1 MASARVAQPYQKGY
15 PLPMPLDPTIREFL
29 NEKRFAVLA
38 TINDD
43 GTPQLTVM
51 WYELRDDLI
60 VMNTT
65 WARVKGKNLQRD
77 PRISICVED
86 GYRFVTISGVAMLDD
101 DQAVAQRDI
110 HGLAIRYHGQDEGAQ
125 VAEQF
130 RQEHRVTIYL
140 PITQL
145 IARGFA

>member
-1 MASARVAQPYQKGY
+1 MS
-15 PLPMPLDPTIREFL
+15 LDSSVREFL

-43 GTPQLTVM
+43 GAPQLTVM
-51 WYELRDDLI
+51 WYLLRDDTI

-65 WARVKGKNLQRD
+65 WTRVKGKNLQRD

-86 GYRFVTISGVAMLDD
+86 GYRFVTISGAATFDD
-101 DQAVAQRDI
+101 DQAIAQRDI
-110 HGLAIRYHGQDEGAQ
+110 RDLAIRYHGPEDGAQ

-130 RQEHRVTIYL
+130 REQHRVTIYL
-140 PITQL
+140 PISQ
-145 IARGFA
+145 IIVRGFA